1 MTPIPQRACLP
12 LAIAMALVCMQQGAR
27 AQTLAASSLVD
38 LSLEQLSN
46 IQVTS
51 VAKRAQRLADV
62 AGAVYVI
69 TQEDIR
75 RSGATSLPE
84 ALRLAPN
91 LHVARADANQYAIT
105 SRGQNSVLANKM
117 LVLID
122 GRTVYSPLFSG
133 VFWEAQDV
141 LLEDVERIEVL
152 SGSGGTL
159 HGSNAV
165 NGVINII
172 TRAAA
177 DTQGAVASV
186 GTGNRESAA
195 AARWGATTAAGTAY
209 RLYAKH
215 TRRDASELAGGVPLR
230 DAADMTQA
238 GFRADRTDGSTRM
251 TLQGD
256 LYESRIDETVSARR
270 VSGMNLLGR
279 WSGDVAGGQ
288 GQLQA
293 YFDRAQ
299 RDSPSSVRDVLD
311 TFDIDYQHALAPRG
325 AHNFLL
331 GGGYRTQHDRVTNY
345 VPAVVALL
353 PAERRLDLANVFAQD
368 EIALGSRVK
377 LSLGLKLEHNDYTG
391 LEHLPSARL
400 AWDVAPNHLVWAA
413 MSRNVRAPARVDRD
427 YVIPLLPQ
435 GSPNFQ
441 SEIARVYEV
450 GWRAQPTPA
459 LSYAL
464 TLYHHDFSRLRSV
477 DLSPAGGSLNNNVE
491 GRLSGL
497 SSWAAWRVS
506 ERWRMTAAYVYNDQQ
521 FKARAGVPPPILINS
536 LGNDPRYR
544 VALGSSFDIGRAVD
558 LDVQVRRVGAL
569 PDPAVA
575 AYTAVDASVG
585 WRVNPQLEVSVTGRN
600 LNGAHHVEWGSN
612 VKTPRSVFV
621 KAVWRQ

>member
-1 MTPIPQRACLP
+1 
-12 LAIAMALVCMQQGAR
+12 MALVCAQHGAQ
-27 AQTLAASSLVD
+27 AQTMAASLVD

-51 VAKRAQRLADV
+51 VAKREQRLSDV

-69 TQEDIR
+69 SHDDIR
-75 RSGATSLPE
+75 RAGATSLPE

-91 LHVARADANQYAIT
+91 LQVARADANQYAIT

-141 LLEDVERIEVL
+141 VLEDIERIEVL

-172 TRAAA
+172 TRSAS
-177 DTQGAVASV
+177 DTQGALASAGGGNRGSV
-186 GTGNRESAA
+186 G
-195 AARWGATTAAGTAY
+195 AARWGATTAAGAAY

-215 TRRDASELAGGVPLR
+215 TTRDASRLASGGALR
-230 DAADMTQA
+230 DAAEMTQV
-238 GFRADRTDGSTRM
+238 GFRADRTDGATHV

-256 LYESRIDETVSARR
+256 LYESRIDETVAARR
-270 VSGMNLLGR
+270 VSGVNLLGR
-279 WSGDVAGGQ
+279 WSGNVAGGR

-299 RDSPSSVRDVLD
+299 RDAPSSVRDVLD
-311 TFDIDYQHALAPRG
+311 TLDVDYQHALAPQG
-325 AHNFLL
+325 AHSILL
-331 GGGYRTQHDRVTNY
+331 GGGYRTQHDSVTNY
-345 VPAVVALL
+345 FPATLALL
-353 PAERRLDLANVFAQD
+353 PAERRLNLANVFAQD
-368 EIALGSRVK
+368 EVTLGPHVR
-377 LSLGLKLEHNDYTG
+377 LTLGLKLEHNDYTG

-400 AWDVAPNHLVWAA
+400 AWQVAPNHLLWAA
-413 MSRNVRAPARVDRD
+413 VSRNVRAPARVDRD

-441 SEIARVYEV
+441 SEIARVYEI
-450 GWRAQPTPA
+450 GWRAQPSPA

-464 TLYHHDFSRLRSV
+464 TLYHHGFSRLRSV
-477 DLSPAGGSLNNNVE
+477 DLSPAGGSLNNNIE

-497 SSWAAWRVS
+497 SSWAAWRLS
-506 ERWRMTAAYVYNDQQ
+506 DRWRMTAAYVYNDQQ
-521 FKARAGVPPPILINS
+521 FRARPGVPPPVLINS
-536 LGNDPRYR
+536 LGNDPRYS
-544 VALGSSFDIGRAVD
+544 ASLGSSFDLNAALELD
-558 LDVQVRRVGAL
+558 LQVRRVGAL

-575 AYTAVDASVG
+575 AYTAVDARLG
-585 WRVNPQLEVSVTGRN
+585 WRVNPRLELSVTGRN
-600 LNGAHHVEWGSN
+600 LNRANHVEWGNN
-612 VKTPRSVFV
+612 VNTPRSVFV
-621 KAVWRQ
+621 KTVWRY

>member
-1 MTPIPQRACLP
+1 MTLIPQRVRLP
-12 LAIAMALVCMQQGAR
+12 AVMAMALVCAQQGAQ
-27 AQTLAASSLVD
+27 AQTLAASLVD

-51 VAKRAQRLADV
+51 VAKREQHLADV

-69 TQEDIR
+69 SQEDIR
-75 RSGATSLPE
+75 RSGAASLPE
-84 ALRLAPN
+84 ALRLAPD
-91 LHVARADANQYAIT
+91 LHVARADANQYAIA

-141 LLEDVERIEVL
+141 LLEDIERIEVL

-177 DTQGAVASV
+177 DTQGALVSV
-186 GTGNRESAA
+186 GTGNRESVA

-215 TRRDASELAGGVPLR
+215 TRRDASQLASGAPLR

-238 GFRADRTDGSTRM
+238 GFRADRTDGATRL

-279 WSGDVAGGQ
+279 WSGNVAGGQ

-311 TFDIDYQHALAPRG
+311 TFDIDYQHALAPKG
-325 AHNFLL
+325 AHNILL
-331 GGGYRTQHDRVTNY
+331 GGGWRSQHDRVTNY

-368 EIALGSRVK
+368 EIALGRRVK
-377 LSLGLKLEHNDYTG
+377 LTLGLKLEHNDYTG

-413 MSRNVRAPARVDRD
+413 VSRNVRAPARVDRD

-441 SEIARVYEV
+441 SEIARVYEL
-450 GWRAQPTPA
+450 GWRAQPSPE

-477 DLSPAGGSLNNNVE
+477 DLSPTGGSLNNNVE

-506 ERWRMTAAYVYNDQQ
+506 DRWRLTASWIYNDQQ
-521 FKARAGVPPPILINS
+521 FKARPGVPPPILINS
-536 LGNDPRYR
+536 LGNDPRHR
-544 VALGSSFDIGRAVD
+544 VSLGSSFDIGRSVE

-575 AYTAVDASVG
+575 AHTAVDARLG
-585 WRVNPQLEVSVTGRN
+585 WRVNPNLELSVAARN
-600 LNGAHHVEWGSN
+600 LNRAHHVEWGNN

-621 KAVWRQ
+621 KAVWRH

>member
-1 MTPIPQRACLP
+1 
-12 LAIAMALVCMQQGAR
+12 MALVCVQQYAQ

-46 IQVTS
+46 IEVTS
-51 VAKRAQRLADV
+51 VSKRAQRLADV

-69 TQEDIR
+69 SQEDIR

-141 LLEDVERIEVL
+141 LLEDIERIEVL

-172 TRAAA
+172 TRSAA
-177 DTQGAVASV
+177 DTQGALASV
-186 GTGNRESAA
+186 GTGNRESVA
-195 AARWGATTAAGTAY
+195 AARWGGATAAGTAY

-215 TRRDASELAGGVPLR
+215 TRREASELASGAPLR

-238 GFRADRTDGSTRM
+238 GFRADRTDGTTRM

-270 VSGMNLLGR
+270 VSGLNLLGR

-299 RDSPSSVRDVLD
+299 RDSPSSLRDVLD
-311 TFDIDYQHALAPRG
+311 TFDIDYQHALAPQG
-325 AHNFLL
+325 AHKLLL
-331 GGGYRTQHDRVTNY
+331 GGGWRTQHDRVTNY

-353 PAERRLDLANVFAQD
+353 PAERRLNLANVFAQD
-368 EIALGSRVK
+368 EITLGSRVK
-377 LSLGLKLEHNDYTG
+377 LTLGLKLEHNTYTG

-413 MSRNVRAPARVDRD
+413 VSRNVRAPARVDRD

-441 SEIARVYEV
+441 SEIARVYEL
-450 GWRAQPTPA
+450 GWRAQPSPA

-497 SSWAAWRVS
+497 NSWAAWRVS
-506 ERWRMTAAYVYNDQQ
+506 DRWRLTAAHVYNDQR
-521 FKARAGVPPPILINS
+521 FKARPGVPPPILINS

-544 VALGSSFDIGRAVD
+544 VALGSSFDIGRSVE
-558 LDVQVRRVGAL
+558 LDVQVRREGAL

-575 AYTAVDASVG
+575 AYTAVDARLG
-585 WRVNPQLEVSVTGRN
+585 WRVNPNLEISVTARN
-600 LNGAHHVEWGSN
+600 LNRAHHVEWSN
-612 VKTPRSVFV
+612 NVRTPRSVFV
-621 KAVWRQ
+621 KAVWRH

>member
-1 MTPIPQRACLP
+1 
-12 LAIAMALVCMQQGAR
+12 MALVCMQSAR

-69 TQEDIR
+69 SQEDIR

-177 DTQGAVASV
+177 DTLGAVASV

-215 TRRDASELAGGVPLR
+215 TRRDASELASGAPLR

-345 VPAVVALL
+345 APAVVALL

-377 LSLGLKLEHNDYTG
+377 LTLGLKLEHNDYTG

-521 FKARAGVPPPILINS
+521 FRARAGVPPPILINS

-575 AYTAVDASVG
+575 AYTAVDASLS

-600 LNGAHHVEWGSN
+600 LNGAHHVEWGNN

>member
-1 MTPIPQRACLP
+1 MTLIPQHVRLP
-12 LAIAMALVCMQQGAR
+12 AAIAMALVCAQQGAQ
-27 AQTLAASSLVD
+27 AQTLAASLVD

-51 VAKRAQRLADV
+51 VSKRQQRLADV

-69 TQEDIR
+69 SQEDIR

-91 LHVARADANQYAIT
+91 LHVARADANQYAIA

-141 LLEDVERIEVL
+141 MLEDVERIEVL

-172 TRAAA
+172 TRSA
-177 DTQGAVASV
+177 DTTQGALFSV
-186 GTGNRESAA
+186 GSGNRESVASV
-195 AARWGATTAAGTAY
+195 RWGATTAAGTAY
-209 RLYAKH
+209 RLYARH
-215 TRRDASELAGGVPLR
+215 TQRDASELASGAPLR

-238 GFRADRTDGSTRM
+238 GFRADRTDGATRM

-270 VSGMNLLGR
+270 VSGVNLLGR
-279 WSGDVAGGQ
+279 WSGNVAGGQ

-311 TFDIDYQHALAPRG
+311 TFDVDYQHALAPQG
-325 AHNFLL
+325 GHSILL
-331 GGGYRTQHDRVTNY
+331 GGGYRSQHDRVTNY

-368 EIALGSRVK
+368 EIALSSRVK
-377 LSLGLKLEHNDYTG
+377 LTLSLKLEHNDYTG

-413 MSRNVRAPARVDRD
+413 VSRNVRAPARVDRD

-441 SEIARVYEV
+441 SEIARVYEL
-450 GWRAQPTPA
+450 GWRAQPSPE

-477 DLSPAGGSLNNNVE
+477 DLSPTGGSLNNNVE

-497 SSWAAWRVS
+497 SSWVAWRVS
-506 ERWRMTAAYVYNDQQ
+506 DRWRLTASWIYNDQQ
-521 FKARAGVPPPILINS
+521 FKARPGVPPPILINS

-544 VALGSSFDIGRAVD
+544 ATLGSSFDIGRAVE

-569 PDPAVA
+569 PDPAA
-575 AYTAVDASVG
+575 APYTAVDARLG
-585 WRVNPQLEVSVTGRN
+585 WRVNPNLELSVAVRN
-600 LNGAHHVEWGSN
+600 LNRAHHVEWSNN

-621 KAVWRQ
+621 KAVWRH

>member
-1 MTPIPQRACLP
+1 MTLPPLRARLP
-12 LAIAMALVCMQQGAR
+12 VAVALAWACHGAH
-27 AQTLAASSLVD
+27 AQTLATSLVD

-51 VAKRAQRLADV
+51 VAKREQRLADV

-69 TQEDIR
+69 SQDDIR
-75 RSGATSLPE
+75 RAGATSLPE

-91 LHVARADANQYAIT
+91 LHVARADANQYAIS

-141 LLEDVERIEVL
+141 MLEDVERIEVL

-172 TRAAA
+172 TRAAG
-177 DTQGAVASV
+177 DTQGALVSA
-186 GTGNRESAA
+186 GTGNRDSAV
-195 AARWGATTAAGTAY
+195 AARWGASTAAGTAY
-209 RLYAKH
+209 RLYARH
-215 TRRDASELAGGVPLR
+215 TRREASQLASGAPLR
-230 DAADMTQA
+230 DAARMAQA
-238 GFRADRTDGSTRM
+238 GFRADRTDGASRL

-256 LYESRIDETVSARR
+256 LHESQIDEAVSARR
-270 VSGMNLLGR
+270 VSGVNLLGR
-279 WSGDVAGGQ
+279 WRGNVAGGQ

-293 YFDRAQ
+293 YFDRAI
-299 RDSPSSVRDVLD
+299 RDAPSSVRDVLD
-311 TFDIDYQHALAPRG
+311 TFDIEYQHALAPRG
-325 AHNFLL
+325 AHNILL
-331 GGGYRTQHDRVTNY
+331 GGGWRTQHDDVTNY
-345 VPAVVALL
+345 VPAVLALL
-353 PAERRLDLANVFAQD
+353 PAKRRLNLANVFAQD

-377 LSLGLKLEHNDYTG
+377 LTLGLKLEHNDYTG

-400 AWDVAPNHLVWAA
+400 AWDVAPNHLLWAA
-413 MSRNVRAPARVDRD
+413 VSRNVRAPARVDRD

-450 GWRAQPTPA
+450 GWRAQPSPV

-491 GRLSGL
+491 GRLNGL
-497 SSWAAWRVS
+497 SSWAAWRVTD
-506 ERWRMTAAYVYNDQQ
+506 RWRMTAAYVHTDQQ
-521 FKARAGVPPPILINS
+521 FRARPGVPPPILINS

-544 VALGSSFDIGRAVD
+544 VSLGSSFDIGRTVELD
-558 LDVQVRRVGAL
+558 LQVRRVGAL
-569 PDPAVA
+569 PDPAVP
-575 AYTAVDASVG
+575 AYTALDARLG
-585 WRVNPQLEVSVTGRN
+585 WRVNPALEVSVTGRN
-600 LNGAHHVEWGSN
+600 LNHARHVEWGNGVS
-612 VKTPRSVFV
+612 TPRSVFV
-621 KAVWRQ
+621 QAVWRH